1 LTGFYGWSIVASRQK
16 ELRQES
22 QMGEKSEGYRIR
34 DLESSQRP
42 RERLASLGAT
52 SLSNA
57 ELIAILL
64 RTGIKGI
71 NAVQLGQKILVD
83 YGGLAGLHRLSYT
96 ELCRMRGVGPAKAAQ
111 IKAAV
116 ELGNRFAASTT
127 TELPVIQSPED
138 AASLILYEMGAL
150 EQEHLKVMLLDTR
163 NRMVKLVEVYR
174 GSLNSSLIRVS
185 EVFKEAVRANAAAII
200 VVHNHPSGDPT
211 PSPEDISV
219 TSAIVQAGKLLDIEV
234 LDHIVVGKNKF
245 ISLKSRGLGF

>member
-1 LTGFYGWSIVASRQK
+1 
-16 ELRQES
+16 
-22 QMGEKSEGYRIR
+22 MGDKQGGYRIR

-71 NAVQLGQKILVD
+71 NAVQLGQKILMD
-83 YGGLAGLHRLSYT
+83 CGGLAGLHRLSYA
-96 ELCRMRGVGPAKAAQ
+96 ELCRMRGVGPAKSAQ

-116 ELGNRFAASTT
+116 ELGNRLAASTP

-150 EQEHLKVMLLDTR
+150 EQEHLNVMLLDTR
-163 NRMVKLVEVYR
+163 NQMVKLVEVYR

-219 TSAIVQAGKLLDIEV
+219 TRAIVQAGKLLDIEV